1 MARFQ
6 TTVETIAIADGKRQ
20 PRALNMRVVE
30 PVPSSPQAIAKGS
43 LYVLLELGGAGTA
56 QPALYR
62 LVLNTIQGVYY
73 DAAGGITGGITEAIL
88 AAHRALIEHNTLH
101 PKEAQLGGISCAV
114 LRGEELYLGVGG
126 PAMVLIGAPERIDQL
141 PAELHEGIVPLGGN
155 EAPSMELFR
164 TSITPGTRIVQLA
177 SEWVA
182 RVPMERLATAA
193 ALTDI
198 AVSGEYLETI
208 APERAALSALLT
220 RVDQAI
226 PEPAPVPMPAA
237 EPMVKIEEPEDEEP
251 LEQAPEQHTA
261 IPFGPPSSV
270 ATQPAE
276 PPLPVEPLVWEGNGE
291 DEDAPR
297 KKRRWWLWLLLVPL
311 LLALIFAL
319 GMWWQQRQLQ
329 ASFDTL
335 INEAQTTLQ
344 ATADTTLP
352 AEKVRPQLAAA
363 KEQVQKALALFPDD
377 ANGKNLEVKI
387 QERLDEVNLIVPLYK
402 LVTLQPLG
410 GEGSDPKQLIV
421 DGSRVF
427 IADPGVQRVLR
438 YGLDEVSGLIPETS
452 GGVLAE
458 RGQTLSDGQ
467 SVGDIVDIV
476 WAAAGG
482 QRASSNLLILD
493 SNRNIIEVDPATGL
507 TPLAV
512 GGRDQWVTPRIMESY
527 NGNLYLLDSGS
538 GRILRYLATDDG
550 YADAPDDYLA
560 DGATLDFSHAVDMAI
575 DGNVWILYSDG
586 TVQTFFQGT
595 QQAFVLETPP
605 NGPITGPQA
614 IYTGS
619 AAGAAESVYIVDSTN
634 SRIVE
639 YDKTGKY
646 LRQFRPYDKADQE
659 ILRAMRDLQV
669 DDLNG
674 IFYLLTNKGLYR
686 TDLPN

>member
-6 TTVETIAIADGKRQ
+6 TTVESIAIADGKRQ
-20 PRALNMRVVE
+20 ARALNVRVVE
-30 PVPSSPQAIAKGS
+30 PVPSSPQAVAKGS
-43 LYVLLELGGAGTA
+43 LYVLLELGGASTA
-56 QPALYR
+56 QPAVHR

-88 AAHRALIEHNTLH
+88 AAHRTLLEHNTLH
-101 PKEAQLGGISCAV
+101 PKEAQLGGVSCAV

-141 PAELHEGIVPLGGN
+141 PAELHEGIMPLGGGDV
-155 EAPSMELFR
+155 PSMELFR
-164 TSITPGTRIVQLA
+164 TSITPGTRIVQLV

-198 AVSGEYLETI
+198 AVASEYLQTI
-208 APERAALSALLT
+208 APERAVLSALLT
-220 RVDQAI
+220 RVDPALPD
-226 PEPAPVPMPAA
+226 PEPVYAPLPESAA
-237 EPMVKIEEPEDEEP
+237 EAEQLPDEEP
-251 LEQAPEQHTA
+251 FEQEPEQHTA
-261 IPFGPPSSV
+261 IPFGTPSV
-270 ATQPAE
+270 AQPAE
-276 PPLPVEPLVWEGNGE
+276 PPLPVEPLVWEG
-291 DEDAPR
+291 DAADDTPPR
-297 KKRRWWLWLLLVPL
+297 KKRRWWLWLLVVPL
-311 LLALIFAL
+311 LLALIFAF

-344 ATADTTLP
+344 TAADTTLS
-352 AEKVRPQLAAA
+352 ADTVRTQLAAA
-363 KEQVQKALALFPDD
+363 KGKVEEALVLFPDD

-402 LVTLQPLG
+402 MVTLQPLG

-467 SVGDIVDIV
+467 LVGDIVDIV

-482 QRASSNLLILD
+482 QRVSSNLLILD
-493 SNRNIIEVDPATGL
+493 SNRNVIEVDPATGL

-538 GRILRYLATDDG
+538 GRILRYLATEDG

-560 DGATLDFSHAVDMAI
+560 DGAKLDFSHVVDMAI

-605 NGPITGPQA
+605 DGPITSPQA

-619 AAGAAESVYIVDSTN
+619 AAGSAESVYIVDSAN

-659 ILRAMRDLQV
+659 ILRSMRDLQV

-674 IFYLLTNKGLYR
+674 IFYILTSNGLYR
-686 TDLPN
+686 SDIPD